1 MPSSVDRAAF
11 LASLAA
17 AAAAS
22 VIPRAARAATALEPE
37 PAWTGSP
44 AASLAMLE
52 AGNHR
57 FRTRPIR
64 PPYQTPDARPQK
76 PFAALLV
83 CADSRVG
90 PELIFDQGL
99 GSLFVCRVA
108 GNTADSEV
116 TGSLE
121 YAVEHL
127 HVPLVAVVGHS
138 GCGACTEALRTLD
151 TRALPEASVAAVVRA
166 VLPAARTIS
175 PSLPPDERLSRLVA
189 ANASLTATTLAM
201 SPVLR
206 RERLIG
212 RAQVVWGVHDL
223 ASGWVRFTPVPA

>member
-1 MPSSVDRAAF
+1 AAF
-11 LASLAA
+11 LASLTAVAA
-17 AAAAS
+17 AT
-22 VIPRAARAATALEPE
+22 VIPGVARAATALEPD
-37 PAWTGSP
+37 PPWVGSP
-44 AASLAMLE
+44 AASLAKLE
-52 AGNHR
+52 VGNER
-57 FRTRPIR
+57 FRTGHPIR
-64 PPYQTPDARPQK
+64 PPYQTPDARDQK

-90 PELIFDQGL
+90 PELVFDQGL

-108 GNTADSEV
+108 GNTADGEV

-138 GCGACTEALRTLD
+138 ACGACTEALHTLD
-151 TRALPEASVAAVVRA
+151 TGELPEASVAAVVRA

-175 PSLPPDERLSRLVA
+175 RSLPPDTRLSRLVA
-189 ANASLTATTLAM
+189 ANAALTANTLAM

-206 RERLIG
+206 RQQLIG
-212 RAQVVWGVHDL
+212 RTEVVWGVHDL
-223 ASGWVRFTPVPA
+223 ATGWVRFTPVAASR